1 MDGVDGDAD
10 VLVTV
15 IGQHQVAAVGVAGAA
30 RKIAAGHIDLDAV
43 SGTASSRY
51 EAAWAQASTR
61 ARGGF
66 ADTLDALTVA
76 LHEQAQQSVRRGADR
91 AALAASQAIEAV
103 EVAKERIASNVSPQL
118 ITVNLLRELQELL
131 S

>member
-1 MDGVDGDAD
+1 MSN
-10 VLVTV
+10 
-15 IGQHQVAAVGVAGAA
+15 A
-30 RKIAAGHIDLDAV
+30 RRMLEAV
-43 SGTASSRY
+43 SGKSSSRY

-76 LHEQAQQSVRRGADR
+76 LHEQAQQSVRRGSER
-91 AALAASQAIEAV
+91 AALAASRAVEAV